1 MNSNKQ
7 PALPAIVL
15 AVLIGAMLLVTA
27 VPAILY
33 FPAQRFLFSPD
44 AITEELLASDLPDR
58 MPDLMA
64 GWILDGTIQI
74 QGDSSFLSNLDRQG
88 LTDILAL
95 LAPPDWTAI
104 QSALAARQVQDYL
117 LGKTNTLSITLDLSG
132 ISRQLA
138 GEALPVVAARIVS
151 SWGNCSAL
159 DVAELALAMAGNSSA
174 SLPYC
179 QPPEAF
185 QPLVIQA
192 VESGLQQYAAQI
204 PASVTLDI
212 AEASVVT
219 PGVQGMRLAARLWPW
234 TPWLTLGL
242 ALILL
247 LVLGG
252 SLRAWLMSVGLPL
265 SLAGVITAGLAL
277 VMAMVRD
284 NTLTPWLEGNLAGH
298 MPEGLAVIV
307 TPAMV
312 NVFGRFCLSALVWG
326 GAAFLLGVALVI
338 VSRLVRRS

>member
-1 MNSNKQ
+1 MNSKKQ

-33 FPAQRFLFSPD
+33 FPAQRFLFRPD
-44 AITEELLASDLPDR
+44 AITEELLASDLADR

-64 GWILDGTIQI
+64 GWIMDGII
-74 QGDSSFLSNLDRQG
+74 RVQGDSSYLSNLDRQG
-88 LTDILAL
+88 LTDILKIL
-95 LAPPDWTAI
+95 LPPDWTAI

-117 LGKTNTLSITLDLSG
+117 LGRSNTLAITLDLSG

-151 SWGNCSAL
+151 SWENCSAL

-179 QPPEAF
+179 QPPEVF

-192 VESGLQQYAAQI
+192 VESGLQQYTAQI
-204 PASVTLDI
+204 PVSVTIDI
-212 AEASVVT
+212 AQTSAVT
-219 PGVQGMRLAARLWPW
+219 PGIQSMRLAARLWLW
-234 TPWLTLGL
+234 TPWLALGL
-242 ALILL
+242 AFLLL

-252 SLRAWLMSVGLPL
+252 SLRPWLLSVGLPL
-265 SLAGVITAGLAL
+265 SLAGVITAELAL

-284 NTLTPWLEGNLAGH
+284 NTLTPWLEGSLVGH
-298 MPEGLAVIV
+298 LPEGLAVIV
-307 TPAMV
+307 TPALV
-312 NVFGRFCLSALVWG
+312 NVFSRFCLSALVWG
-326 GAAFLLGVALVI
+326 GAAFLLGVVLVI
-338 VSRLVRRS
+338 VSRMVRR